1 MASSAYHAPA
11 ATACS
16 QQEPARQFTIPSDA
30 AVHQEQQPPSMAAY
44 QAFMPLVKVMS
55 SSCRRDLLAALR
67 SQTLPLH
74 H

>member
-44 QAFMPLVKVMS
+44 QAFI
-55 SSCRRDLLAALR
+55 AAR
-67 SQTLPLH
+67 EGYVIVVPP
-74 H
+74 